1 MKNVLLTMLL
11 AVSAG
16 FASIAQADDVPTEKR
31 LASGVVVKYI
41 KAGNG
46 AKPTASDTV
55 QVHYEGTL
63 PDGSVFD
70 SSYQRGTPT
79 SFPLN
84 RVIPC
89 WTQGVAQLGVGDK
102 AILTCPANTA
112 YGANGIPGTIPPNTQ
127 LTFKVE
133 LLRIQ

>member
-1 MKNVLLTMLL
+1 MKNVLLATLL
-11 AVSAG
+11 AASAG
-16 FASIAQADDVPTEKR
+16 FAGVAQAEYIPTETR
-31 LASGVVVKYI
+31 LASGVTVTFL

-46 AKPTASDTV
+46 AKPKASDTV

-63 PDGSVFD
+63 PDGKVFD
-70 SSYQRGTPT
+70 SSYKRGAPT
-79 SFPLN
+79 SFPLS

-89 WTQGVAQLGVGDK
+89 WTQGVAQMGVGD
-102 AILTCPANTA
+102 AAVLTCPANTA

-133 LLRIQ
+133 LLSIK